1 MKNLRTK
8 VLSAVLAV
16 LGASAVAF
24 TGCGNKD
31 TTNDS
36 KVTLTNVSYDPTRE
50 LYESY
55 NKIFAKHWKEET
67 GQDVEVTQSHG
78 GSGKQALEVA
88 NGLEADVVTLAL
100 EYDVNAIRDAGLIE
114 DGWVNEFD
122 NDSSPYTST
131 IVFAKVIRKI
141 SRIGTMLQKT
151 VWALSLQ
158 TRKLRAVQDGT
169 TLPLGH
175 MQTRNITV
183 MRQKLKISLKS
194 FIKMCLCL
202 IQAQEV
208 LQLHL

>member
-16 LGASAVAF
+16 SVLGASAVAF
-24 TGCGNKD
+24 TGCGKKD

-100 EYDVNAIRDAGLIE
+100 EYDVNAIRDAG
-114 DGWVNEFD
+114 
-122 NDSSPYTST
+122 Y
-131 IVFAKVIRKI
+131 
-141 SRIGTMLQKT
+141 
-151 VWALSLQ
+151 
-158 TRKLRAVQDGT
+158 
-169 TLPLGH
+169 
-175 MQTRNITV
+175 
-183 MRQKLKISLKS
+183 
-194 FIKMCLCL
+194 
-202 IQAQEV
+202 
-208 LQLHL
+208 

>member
-8 VLSAVLAV
+8 VLSAVLAVSV

-67 GQDVEVTQSHG
+67 GQDIEVTQSHG

-100 EYDVNAIRDAGLIE
+100 EYDIGRYGERGNRLVFCQNVLASNSDYCLHMEKCRIYGNCLYGWNCRD
-114 DGWVNEFD
+114 
-122 NDSSPYTST
+122 
-131 IVFAKVIRKI
+131 
-141 SRIGTMLQKT
+141 
-151 VWALSLQ
+151 
-158 TRKLRAVQDGT
+158 
-169 TLPLGH
+169 
-175 MQTRNITV
+175 
-183 MRQKLKISLKS
+183 
-194 FIKMCLCL
+194 
-202 IQAQEV
+202 
-208 LQLHL
+208 

>member
-8 VLSAVLAV
+8 VLSAVLAVSV

-67 GQDVEVTQSHG
+67 GQDIEVTQSHG

-131 IVFAKVIRKI
+131 IVFLVRKGNPKNIKDWDDVAK
-141 SRIGTMLQKT
+141 
-151 VWALSLQ
+151 
-158 TRKLRAVQDGT
+158 DGT

-183 MRQKLKISLKS
+183 MRQKSKISLKS

-202 IQAQEV
+202 TQAQEV
-208 LQLHL
+208 QQLHL